1 MTRILADLPD
11 EDIRWLDALAAE
23 QGKSRASVLREAVS
37 AYKSQSPTQVNK
49 DWITRGAGLWKGR
62 KDIPDGV
69 EYQRSIR
76 EDRTPYEDL

>member
-11 EDIRWLDALAAE
+11 EDIEKLDVLAAR
-23 QGKSRASVLREAVS
+23 GKRSRAAEIREAVKLYLARMGDDRS
-37 AYKSQSPTQVNK
+37 
-49 DWITRGAGLWKGR
+49 WIDRGYGLWAHR
-62 KDIPDGV
+62 DDIPDSV